1 MSIMITAKHTSMS
14 SVNEKVLED
23 PEFHTTI
30 SSLLFGTLLG
40 LKEYFL
46 QNKLQLL

>member
-1 MSIMITAKHTSMS
+1 MSIIITAKHTPIS
-14 SVNEKVLED
+14 SVSEKVLED

-30 SSLLFGTLLG
+30 LSLLFGAFLG
-40 LKEYFL
+40 LKEFFL